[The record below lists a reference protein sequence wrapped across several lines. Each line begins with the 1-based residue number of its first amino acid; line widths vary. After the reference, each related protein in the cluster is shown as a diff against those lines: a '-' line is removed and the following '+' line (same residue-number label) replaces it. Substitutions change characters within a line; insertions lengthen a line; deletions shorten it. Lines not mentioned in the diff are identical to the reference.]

1 MSEPLT
7 LEVFSDYV
15 CPWCY
20 LGDNRVKKLKDNFD
34 IDVKLVHFPLHPETP
49 VEGRRLMD
57 LFGTDQAGIDEKNTR
72 MRGLMADE
80 GLPFADR
87 THTFNSRLAQEVGKW
102 AETQPGGDGIHD
114 HFFEAY
120 FVDKRNIAETDV
132 ILDVVAKAGLDV
144 DAARD
149 VIEKRT
155 FKDAVDEDW
164 SKSHAYGV
172 TGVPTFV
179 SAGHGMVGAQPYDA
193 LAAFV
198 TEMGAKPR
206 TPGND

>member
-1 MSEPLT
+1 
-7 LEVFSDYV
+7 
-15 CPWCY
+15 
-20 LGDNRVKKLKDNFD
+20 
-34 IDVKLVHFPLHPETP
+34 
-49 VEGRRLMD
+49 
-57 LFGTDQAGIDEKNTR
+57 

-80 GLPFADR
+80 GLSFADR

-102 AETQPGGDGIHD
+102 AETQPGGDAIHD
-114 HFFEAY
+114 LFFEAY
-120 FVDKRNIAETDV
+120 FVDKRNIAEPDV

-149 VIEKRT
+149 VIENRT

-179 SAGHGMVGAQPYDA
+179 SEGHGMVGAQPYDA

-198 TEMGAKPR
+198 TEMGAKPK
-206 TPGND
+206 TPVAG

>member
-20 LGDNRVKKLKDNFD
+20 LGDNRIKKLRENFD

-49 VEGRRLMD
+49 AEGRRLMD
-57 LFGTDQAGIDEKNTR
+57 LFGTDQAGIDEKNNR

-102 AETQPGGDGIHD
+102 AETQPGGDAIHD
-114 HFFEAY
+114 LFFEAY
-120 FVDKRNIAETDV
+120 FVDKRNIAEPDV

-149 VIEKRT
+149 VIENRT

-179 SAGHGMVGAQPYDA
+179 SEGHGMVGAQPYDA

-198 TEMGAKPR
+198 TEMGAKPK
-206 TPGND
+206 TPVAG